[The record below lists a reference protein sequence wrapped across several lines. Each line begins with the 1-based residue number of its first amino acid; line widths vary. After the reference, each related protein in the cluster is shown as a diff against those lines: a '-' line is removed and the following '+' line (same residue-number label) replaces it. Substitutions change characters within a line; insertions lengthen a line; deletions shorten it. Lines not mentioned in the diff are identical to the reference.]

1 MGYDA
6 TELRHISFGTVLG
19 EDRRPYKT
27 RSGDTIGLESL
38 LDEAI
43 ENARRIVDE
52 NSSHLSDTERAKVAE
67 LVGMGAIIYVDLH
80 HNRDSDYVFSWD
92 KMLAT
97 TGDTATYIQYA
108 YARVCGILRKG
119 EVDVVRL
126 RSESHS
132 VQLATPQE
140 RALALQLN
148 RFAEA
153 VSDVIVDY
161 RPNLLTQYL
170 YETAN
175 VFARFY
181 DQCGVLK
188 EADPSLR
195 TSRLLLCDAT
205 ARIMKQGLDLLGID
219 VAEQM

>member
-1 MGYDA
+1 
-6 TELRHISFGTVLG
+6 
-19 EDRRPYKT
+19 
-27 RSGDTIGLESL
+27 
-38 LDEAI
+38 
-43 ENARRIVDE
+43 
-52 NSSHLSDTERAKVAE
+52 
-67 LVGMGAIIYVDLH
+67 
-80 HNRDSDYVFSWD
+80 
-92 KMLAT
+92 MLAT